1 MGSVNRKAIH
11 SVVHR
16 PGMWL
21 GILCGSVFT
30 SMGVAMMIAAW
41 RNPPEGCPVWVLQIV
56 AGIFT
61 LLGATLM
68 GWSAIAI
75 FRPVRIRHNSCEV
88 LPNVP
93 CSPVLQEG
101 STVHGRLTH
110 ELYET
115 VHGHEFRPSEYLWR
129 NCLLFLVPL
138 GIAFL
143 SIAVGVIPW
152 GFREEQQIGGWVVSS
167 MAATILFLMIGGTAF
182 VLIGL
187 ALRASY
193 RRLSRL
199 SIPRD
204 GDYLELDTEEPAELD
219 NANLTTALQRF
230 FVGTTNRCRVAI
242 PRDVVVAVQLCP
254 WKFVVGDNGST
265 TTTWAVQ
272 GLLVLSAPKDESY
285 QRLPLLLTSDF
296 VGAARTIGALADV
309 LQVPYLFHGDADGWK
324 AEAQRAKTRQPIK
337 SGGIQS

>member
-21 GILCGSVFT
+21 GILGGSVFT
-30 SMGVAMMIAAW
+30 AMGVAMMIAAW
-41 RNPPEGCPVWVLQIV
+41 RNPPEGCPIWVLQIV

-68 GWSAIAI
+68 GWSAVAI
-75 FRPVRIRHNSCEV
+75 FRPVQIRHDSCEV
-88 LPNVP
+88 LPNIP

-115 VHGHEFRPSEYLWR
+115 ALGHEFRPSVHLWR
-129 NCLLFLVPL
+129 NCLVFLVTL
-138 GIAFL
+138 GIASL
-143 SIAVGVIPW
+143 SIAVGVIFW
-152 GFREEQQIGGWVVSS
+152 VFREEQQIGGWVVSS
-167 MAATILFLMIGGTAF
+167 MAATILVLMIGGTAF

-219 NANLTTALQRF
+219 HANLTTTIQRL

-254 WKFVVGDNGST
+254 WKFSVSDNRST

-272 GLLVLSAPKDESY
+272 GLLVFSANENEEY
-285 QRLPLLLTSDF
+285 RRLRCS
-296 VGAARTIGALADV
+296 
-309 LQVPYLFHGDADGWK
+309 
-324 AEAQRAKTRQPIK
+324 
-337 SGGIQS
+337 